1 MREAFLIAQP
11 LSEPEIDTPALF
23 ELNPAMGSSGHS
35 AQSILC
41 VSDTALMKDAM
52 LAQGIADHRGHAVA
66 IDFGVFKRQQSE
78 LKFIMPVTHD
88 LAP

>member
-1 MREAFLIAQP
+1 ME
-11 LSEPEIDTPALF
+11 
-23 ELNPAMGSSGHS
+23 
-35 AQSILC
+35 
-41 VSDTALMKDAM
+41 DAS
-52 LAQGIADHRGHAVA
+52 LAQGIADHKSHAVA